1 MKKGLYIHIPFCP
14 YKCHYCDFLTF
25 VNADGMIEKYVEY
38 LKREINFYR
47 GKKIE
52 IDSIFIGGG
61 TPSYIDSKY
70 IKDIMLEVYSVFEVD
85 AHLEVSIEMNPNTI
99 SKTKIEDYLEVNI
112 NRFSLGVQT
121 FDDEILK
128 ILGRGHRRIDII
140 KDIKMMRESGVKN
153 ISIDMMMGNPKQN
166 MDILKFDIFNALSLN
181 VEHISYYSL
190 IIEERTLFEYWL
202 KHGKIELFDDD
213 LEREMYHFVKT
224 KLKENGYQHY
234 ETSNFAK
241 EGKKSR
247 HNMKYWNLSPYI
259 GVGLGAASN
268 IGLKRF
274 KNFTKFKNYFD
285 SIDNGKLPIM
295 EVEKL
300 DMEEREKEFIIM
312 NLRMMDGFSIPEI
325 NDKFGI
331 DFIEKYKD
339 IIKKHYKFGNVKIE
353 NDRFMF
359 TEQGIDLSNQFYVDI
374 I

>member
-25 VNADGMIEKYVEY
+25 VNADGMVEKYVEY

-85 AHLEVSIEMNPNTI
+85 ADSEISIEMNPNTI

-128 ILGRGHRRIDII
+128 ILGRGHKRIDII
-140 KDIKMMRESGVKN
+140 KDIKMMRGSGVKN
-153 ISIDMMMGNPKQN
+153 ISIDMMMGNPKQD
-166 MDILKFDIFNALSLN
+166 MDILKFDVSNALSLN

-190 IIEERTLFEYWL
+190 ILEERTLFEYWL

-300 DMEEREKEFIIM
+300 NMEEREKEFIIM
-312 NLRMMDGFSIPEI
+312 NLRMMDGFSIPKI

-339 IIKKHYKFGNVKIE
+339 IIKKHCEFGNVKIE
-353 NDRFMF
+353 NERFMF
-359 TEQGIDLSNQFYVDI
+359 TERGIDLSNQFYVDI